1 MEEDVDDGEFTCRVI
16 VTEAFFAVGMFRC
29 TWDGGFGSSPSLRF
43 LDRVNGPPFLAAVVV
58 NGFVSVMSMLLLSME
73 FLEIRIFSNWFCS
86 VDDDDFDSLDVKSTG
101 EQDGGCVVIAFGPA
115 TSVANDE
122 GGEFLRFSA

>member
-1 MEEDVDDGEFTCRVI
+1 MI

-29 TWDGGFGSSPSLRF
+29 IWDGGFGSSPSLRF
-43 LDRVNGPPFLAAVVV
+43 LDRVNGPVFLTDVVV

-101 EQDGGCVVIAFGPA
+101 EQEGGLVVIAFGPA
-115 TSVANDE
+115 TSIANDE